1 MKVEESILINR
12 SPEDVFRFFDER
24 ANDNRWMAS
33 VIESE
38 WVDPA
43 APTGVDRRGRMVM
56 NVMGR
61 REFVDEVTKYE
72 PGRLVAHRSSSGRMV
87 IHSACMA
94 EPAGEGCRVTVSYE
108 PERLPGGVLGK
119 LLAPV
124 TLRVVRRNYR
134 ADLARLKEILE
145 AETQ

>member
-43 APTGVDRRGRMVM
+43 
-56 NVMGR
+56 
-61 REFVDEVTKYE
+61 EVTC
-72 PGRLVAHRSSSGRMV
+72 PGDIESRPPQL
-87 IHSACMA
+87 
-94 EPAGEGCRVTVSYE
+94 
-108 PERLPGGVLGK
+108 
-119 LLAPV
+119 
-124 TLRVVRRNYR
+124 
-134 ADLARLKEILE
+134 
-145 AETQ
+145 